1 MMINS
6 SASILKRLMILV
18 VMIMVLL
25 IRQVIIMVVMIM
37 AVMIMVVLIKQV
49 MNKVARMSSTFFS
62 SRPSLSLL
70 ST

>member
-1 MMINS
+1 
-6 SASILKRLMILV
+6 
-18 VMIMVLL
+18 MIMV
-25 IRQVIIMVVMIM
+25 VIVMVVLIMVVLIM
-37 AVMIMVVLIKQV
+37 TVMIMVVLIIKQV

>member
-1 MMINS
+1 MMMIYG
-6 SASILKRLMILV
+6 SASILKRLMIMV

-25 IRQVIIMVVMIM
+25 
-37 AVMIMVVLIKQV
+37 IMVVLIKQV
-49 MNKVARMSSTFFS
+49 MNKVARMSNTFFS

>member
-1 MMINS
+1 MINS

-37 AVMIMVVLIKQV
+37 AVMIMVVL
-49 MNKVARMSSTFFS
+49 NKVARMSNTFFS
-62 SRPSLSLL
+62 SCSSLSLL

>member
-1 MMINS
+1 
-6 SASILKRLMILV
+6 
-18 VMIMVLL
+18 MIMV
-25 IRQVIIMVVMIM
+25 VIVMVVLIM
-37 AVMIMVVLIKQV
+37 TVMIMVVLIKQV